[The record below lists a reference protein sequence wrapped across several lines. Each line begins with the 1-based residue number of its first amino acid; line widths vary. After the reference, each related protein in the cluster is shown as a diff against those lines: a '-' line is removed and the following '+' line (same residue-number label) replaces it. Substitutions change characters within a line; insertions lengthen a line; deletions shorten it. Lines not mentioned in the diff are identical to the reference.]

1 MRPLAALTG
10 GTGFLG
16 RHTIRA
22 LDDAGWDVRILAR
35 RTPDLPEL
43 RDLTCEVVMGDLNN
57 AAALRALCDCA
68 HAVIHIAGVV
78 KAPNR
83 AAFMIANATGS
94 ANIAAA
100 WRSVAP
106 GAHFVQVSSMAA
118 RAPHLSHY
126 AASKHAGEEAIR
138 GEGDWRILR
147 PGAIYGAHDTE
158 SLKVLKLA
166 NAPVQL
172 MLNAPDAR
180 IGMIDVRDAARM
192 VAAAAGTRSPGATHE
207 LIDTRRD
214 GYRWDEL
221 AATAATALGRQP
233 RPLRLPAPVLRVAGT
248 VGGLLAG
255 MTGSAE
261 MLTPGKV
268 REILHHDWAADL
280 SLPAATDL
288 PEATIPLAEGLSH
301 MTKWARSAGHIR

>member
-22 LDDAGWDVRILAR
+22 LHDAGWDVRILAR
-35 RTPDLPEL
+35 RTPQLPEL
-43 RDLTCEVVMGDLNN
+43 NDLTCEVVKGDLNN
-57 AAALRALCDCA
+57 QAALRTLCDCA

-78 KAPNR
+78 KAPDE
-83 AAFMIANATGS
+83 AAFMAANAQGA
-94 ANIAAA
+94 ANVAAA
-100 WRSVAP
+100 WRAAAP
-106 GAHFVQVSSMAA
+106 GAHFVHVSSMAA

-126 AASKHAGEEAIR
+126 ATSKRAGEEAIKGI
-138 GEGDWRILR
+138 GEWRILR
-147 PGAIYGAHDTE
+147 PGAIYGAHDSE

-172 MLNAPDAR
+172 MLNAAETR

-192 VAAAAGTRSPGATHE
+192 VAAAAGERHPDAVHE
-207 LIDTRRD
+207 LVDMRRD

-221 AATAATALGRQP
+221 AQTAAIALGKTP
-233 RPLRLPAPVLRVAGT
+233 RGVRLPAAVLKTAGA
-248 VGGLLAG
+248 VGGALARL
-255 MTGSAE
+255 TGSAE

-268 REILHHDWAADL
+268 REILHPDWSADPTM
-280 SLPAATDL
+280 PAASDL
-288 PEATIPLAEGLSH
+288 PEARISLADGLKD
-301 MTKWARSAGHIR
+301 MVIWARRAGRL